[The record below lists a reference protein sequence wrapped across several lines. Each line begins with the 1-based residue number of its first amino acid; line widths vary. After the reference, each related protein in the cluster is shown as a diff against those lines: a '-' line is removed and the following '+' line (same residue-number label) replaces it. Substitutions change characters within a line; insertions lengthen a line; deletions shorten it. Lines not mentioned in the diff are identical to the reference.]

1 MLTLEIDEKYR
12 FSLETGEAVEI
23 VVHGTKPAPKGL
35 ALLDITVEGLRGTY
49 VAVNAAL
56 GQVPYVKVEKG

>member
-35 ALLDITVEGLRGTY
+35 ALL
-49 VAVNAAL
+49 AS
-56 GQVPYVKVEKG
+56 Q